1 MGGSCRYVYIHK
13 PSKCCNKSSMMMMH
27 RLSNTC
33 LYTRQ
38 WKMRPAGMRLATS
51 TETTTGW
58 DRSPYAATSTS
69 TTLTAT
75 LNLVRDADFASFYST
90 ATAYLTRLLFFS
102 RHPPSFLA
110 YPTEHKQLIKKTG
123 LLDDDGYDQNLKPLD
138 QSYFENPSFR
148 PGFFV
153 IKTVLRD
160 TIISQ
165 NVGANIYYEVNL
177 KCG

>member
-1 MGGSCRYVYIHK
+1 MGSLTLCSNIYIDDIDRHIELGKRCRFRIMLF
-13 PSKCCNKSSMMMMH
+13 NSSS
-27 RLSNTC
+27 LSYPT
-33 LYTRQ
+33 
-38 WKMRPAGMRLATS
+38 P
-51 TETTTGW
+51 
-58 DRSPYAATSTS
+58 
-69 TTLTAT
+69 
-75 LNLVRDADFASFYST
+75 
-90 ATAYLTRLLFFS
+90 LL
-102 RHPPSFLA
+102 LA

-165 NVGANIYYEVNL
+165 NVGSHIYYEVNL

>member
-1 MGGSCRYVYIHK
+1 
-13 PSKCCNKSSMMMMH
+13 MMH

-33 LYTRQ
+33 IYTRQ

-75 LNLVRDADFASFYST
+75 LNLVRNADFASCYST
-90 ATAYLTRLLFFS
+90 AAAYLTRLLFFS
-102 RHPPSFLA
+102 HT
-110 YPTEHKQLIKKTG
+110 PTEHKQLIKKTG

-165 NVGANIYYEVNL
+165 NVGSHIYYEVNL

>member
-1 MGGSCRYVYIHK
+1 MSIHK

-75 LNLVRDADFASFYST
+75 LNLVRDADFASCYST
-90 ATAYLTRLLFFS
+90 AAAYLTRLLFFS
-102 RHPPSFLA
+102 CHSPSLFAFPHRAQAVDQENGFVGRRWVRPEFEAAGPELLREPLVPAGILRH
-110 YPTEHKQLIKKTG
+110 Q
-123 LLDDDGYDQNLKPLD
+123 DGP
-138 QSYFENPSFR
+138 
-148 PGFFV
+148 
-153 IKTVLRD
+153 
-160 TIISQ
+160 
-165 NVGANIYYEVNL
+165 A
-177 KCG
+177 